1 LGFISLSSGYWLL
14 SRISA
19 GRNNLVAF
27 GDREEERQMG
37 VQDKSIEYIT
47 QRRMKWWYWFML
59 ILGSIMIIGGIVY
72 VIVL

>member
-1 LGFISLSSGYWLL
+1 
-14 SRISA
+14 
-19 GRNNLVAF
+19 
-27 GDREEERQMG
+27 MG